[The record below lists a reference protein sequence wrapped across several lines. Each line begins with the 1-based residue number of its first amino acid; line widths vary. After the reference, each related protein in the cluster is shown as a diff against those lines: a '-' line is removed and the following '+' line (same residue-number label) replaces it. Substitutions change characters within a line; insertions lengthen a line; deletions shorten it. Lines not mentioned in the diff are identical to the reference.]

1 MRRTGRIGT
10 VVVVAV
16 MAVVALHLAGS
27 GSLAAPPLRS
37 WVALERWYDAAGP
50 DLAIIAMVRVAAMVA
65 SAWLATAGALQLVA
79 PLARGARLQWLA
91 DSISPRLLRS
101 LARGAAGLSVTA
113 ALAVPS
119 PLVAAAGD
127 PPGTAVMVPL
137 DVSTPTTTTPTTTT
151 TTSTTSTT
159 TTSTTSVSPPATPT
173 PIPVPEPPAPT
184 IDEVVVVPGDSF
196 WSIAVDEAAGRD
208 LVSYWRVL
216 IDVNL
221 DRLVDPSNPDLLY
234 PDQVLRLP

>member
-10 VVVVAV
+10 VVLVAL

-37 WVALERWYDAAGP
+37 WIAVERWYDAAGP
-50 DLAIIAMVRVAAMVA
+50 DRAILAMIRLAALVAAGWV
-65 SAWLATAGALQLVA
+65 ATAGALQLVA
-79 PLARGARLQWLA
+79 PLARGPRLQSLA
-91 DSISPRLLRS
+91 DSISPRLVRS
-101 LARGAAGLSVTA
+101 VARGAAGLSVTA
-113 ALAVPS
+113 ALAMPS

-127 PPGTAVMVPL
+127 PPGTAVMEPL
-137 DVSTPTTTTPTTTT
+137 DVAPATTTTTT
-151 TTSTTSTT
+151 TTSTTS
-159 TTSTTSVSPPATPT
+159 VPPPATPI
-173 PIPVPEPPAPT
+173 PIPVPEPPAAPN
-184 IDEVVVVPGDSF
+184 DEVVVAPGDSF

-208 LVSYWRVL
+208 LVSYWRAL
-216 IDVNL
+216 IAVNL